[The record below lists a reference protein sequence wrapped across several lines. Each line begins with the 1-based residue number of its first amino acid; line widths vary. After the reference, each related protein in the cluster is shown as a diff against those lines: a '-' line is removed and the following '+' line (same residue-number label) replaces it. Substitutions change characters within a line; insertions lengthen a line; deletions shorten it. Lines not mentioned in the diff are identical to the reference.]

1 MSAFNNPDNGKTK
14 VYLRVQNVKRERNER
29 TEAQNEVLV
38 MYGLLM
44 QQEIDVEVQW
54 PKLQRLLVEKLVV
67 LSISGKERREKMR
80 VE

>member
-1 MSAFNNPDNGKTK
+1 MKGQKHKIN
-14 VYLRVQNVKRERNER
+14 
-29 TEAQNEVLV
+29 VLV

-54 PKLQRLLVEKLVV
+54 PKLQRLPVEKLVV

-80 VE
+80 VR